1 MDKLTVRELKR
12 KARAAGA
19 DDDRIED
26 LDDADD
32 IKAATI
38 GLVISL
44 MPEEGVPPIAAEAE
58 AAEAEAGVRAARAA
72 EAQTEQEAKVEAAS
86 IAAEEE
92 SEIAQQPPPS

>member
-1 MDKLTVRELKR
+1 MGKLTVRELKR
-12 KARAAGA
+12 KARTAGA

-38 GLVISL
+38 DLVMSL
-44 MPEEGVPPIAAEAE
+44 MPEEGVPPIAVQAEDAQ
-58 AAEAEAGVRAARAA
+58 AAVSMARAA

-86 IAAEEE
+86 VVAEKE
-92 SEIAQQPPPS
+92 SEVAQPPS